1 MKIYIEFILI
11 VIGIII
17 GIILIGTL
25 VWSLIYVGLHMEGN
39 RFIFRIKKHEGNE
52 TTYETKE
59 GSNYF
64 GLVWYFFI
72 SKLRGLGPAI
82 IDVITTLF
90 MQV

>member
-1 MKIYIEFILI
+1 MKFYIEFILI

-25 VWSLIYVGLHMEGN
+25 VWSLIYVGLHREGN
-39 RFIFRIKKHEGNE
+39 RYTLRIKKHEEND

-59 GSNYF
+59 GGNYF
-64 GLVWYFFI
+64 SLVWYFFI

>member
-11 VIGIII
+11 VLGIII
-17 GIILIGTL
+17 GIILISVH
-25 VWSLIYVGLHMEGN
+25 VWSLIYVGLHREGN
-39 RFIFRIKKHEGNE
+39 RYILRIKKHKGND
-52 TTYETKE
+52 TVYETKE

-72 SKLRGLGPAI
+72 SKLKGFGPAI